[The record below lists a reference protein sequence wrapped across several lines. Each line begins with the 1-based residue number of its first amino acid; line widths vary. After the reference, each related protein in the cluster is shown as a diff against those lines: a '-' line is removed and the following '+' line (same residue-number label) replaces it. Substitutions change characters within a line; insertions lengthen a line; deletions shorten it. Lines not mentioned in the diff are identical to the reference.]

1 MTEYFPVPN
10 QETRQKEVE
19 QLRASNQQ
27 LERFALELDEL
38 IAMVEADL
46 RQQRRRRLE
55 KQKLTINE

>member
-1 MTEYFPVPN
+1 MTEHFPIPN

-19 QLRASNQQ
+19 QLRVSNQQ

-38 IAMVEADL
+38 TAMVEADL